1 MPALHPTAPARP
13 AGRRLALLALTSS
26 LALALAACG
35 GPVRIDLEPASVRLF
50 GRGQAVQVHATPREK
65 GGKPA
70 LSAPCTWTSSD
81 PKVVT
86 VAGKHLDA
94 TVTSVGPGTATVTCA
109 VGDVKAEL
117 TAAVRMV
124 ARVTA
129 SATAQLELADEKRP
143 LALAVEVRDDE
154 GAPVSGRIVS
164 TRCQDEEV
172 CRGDARGQLWAT
184 GAGATT
190 ATVEVEGVTATVAVT
205 VKDVRTE
212 LTKPQILKKGYM
224 EELEAQVRKR
234 EAAEAAAAAK
244 AARTP

>member
-1 MPALHPTAPARP
+1 MPALRPPPA
-13 AGRRLALLALTSS
+13 ALCLAAVLVLP
-26 LALALAACG
+26 ACG
-35 GPVRIDLEPASVRLF
+35 GPDRIDLEPASVRLF
-50 GRGQAVQVHATPREK
+50 GRGQSARLHATPREK
-65 GGKPA
+65 GGKPS
-70 LSAPCTWTSSD
+70 LGSPCAWSSSD

-94 TVTSVGPGTATVTCA
+94 TVTSVGPGTATVSCT
-109 VGDVKAEL
+109 VGGVKAEL
-117 TAAVRMV
+117 TAAVRTV

-129 SATAQLELADEKRP
+129 PAAVQLELADERLP

-154 GAPVSGRIVS
+154 GAPVAGRLAF

-190 ATVEVEGVTATVAVT
+190 ATVEVEGVSAAVAVT

-212 LTKPQILKKGYM
+212 LTRPQVLKKGYM
-224 EELEAQVRKR
+224 EDLEAQVRKR

-244 AARTP
+244 AARAKAGARP

>member
-1 MPALHPTAPARP
+1 MPAQRPTLPAAVRSL
-13 AGRRLALLALTSS
+13 AFLAFLALP
-26 LALALAACG
+26 ACG

-50 GRGQAVQVHATPREK
+50 GRGQSAQLHATPREK
-65 GGKPA
+65 GGKPS
-70 LSAPCTWTSSD
+70 LGAPCAWSSSD

-109 VGDVKAEL
+109 VGDVKASL
-117 TAAVRMV
+117 TAAVRTV

-129 SATAQLELADEKRP
+129 PAAAQLELADEKRP
-143 LALAVEVRDDE
+143 LALAIEVRDDE
-154 GAPVSGRIVS
+154 GAPVAGRLAY

-212 LTKPQILKKGYM
+212 ATKPQILKKGYM

-244 AARTP
+244 AAAKAARKP